1 MQPFVFAASV
11 VVVAALLRAS
21 ADPWLGRSVPYLF
34 FYPAIIVAATFGG
47 FAAGVF
53 AAGCSGLYSMLV
65 YLQPIGSLLVEE
77 TGDLV
82 ALVIFLLN
90 GVLISRLSGIASAAT
105 VSQHRLA
112 AIVQS
117 SDDAIVGKD
126 LNGVIQSWNPG
137 AERLFLYTAA
147 EAIGQPIAMLIPP
160 DRLQEEEQVLRQIR
174 SGLRVEPLET
184 VRRRKDGVEID
195 VQVTVSPIRNAA
207 GVVVGA
213 SKIARDISERR
224 RSERMLEELNERERA
239 ARLEAVKARDRLAFL
254 AGVSERL
261 TATLDYSQTV
271 DRAVRL
277 AIPRLGDYCN
287 VLIQDE
293 HGRMRH
299 LAWAH
304 VDPEQEAV
312 LRDLAISLMES
323 PPPGEFAFSATV
335 MKTRLDDADVVRGAG
350 RRRRGDR
357 TRQPGAGGAAHQ
369 AAARIPTWP
378 CRCSCAER
386 PLASCRWAR
395 PPVVHVA
402 STAIPT

>member
-77 TGDLV
+77 TGELV

-160 DRLQEEEQVLRQIR
+160 DRLPEEEQVLRQIR
-174 SGLRVEPLET
+174 AGLRVEPLET

-239 ARLEAVKARDRLAFL
+239 ARLRGGQGARS
-254 AGVSERL
+254 AGVSR
-261 TATLDYSQTV
+261 
-271 DRAVRL
+271 RAS
-277 AIPRLGDYCN
+277 A
-287 VLIQDE
+287 
-293 HGRMRH
+293 
-299 LAWAH
+299 
-304 VDPEQEAV
+304 
-312 LRDLAISLMES
+312 RD
-323 PPPGEFAFSATV
+323 
-335 MKTRLDDADVVRGAG
+335 
-350 RRRRGDR
+350 
-357 TRQPGAGGAAHQ
+357 
-369 AAARIPTWP
+369 
-378 CRCSCAER
+378 
-386 PLASCRWAR
+386 
-395 PPVVHVA
+395 
-402 STAIPT
+402 